1 MRSDAL
7 WVAHKPASLL
17 AGVRGALLVALIT
30 ALVGGCGDGSVS
42 DLPEGKQA
50 VQTFEEL
57 HASIYDAFSEPNESA
72 VYDAL
77 SESVD
82 GKLLERVY
90 REIYASL
97 IAKEH
102 GGVVSEILD
111 VTPIETELVVKPELD
126 SEGVPRFQVRA
137 VWEVNSV
144 ASHEGHTHLRSHQ
157 YEALY
162 LVAQDSERWRIVDD
176 RILRQR
182 RLGEAWQN
190 QND

>member
-1 MRSDAL
+1 MAWAL
-7 WVAHKPASLL
+7 CLL
-17 AGVRGALLVALIT
+17 TVS
-30 ALVGGCGDGSVS
+30 GCGQDTVV
-42 DLPEGKQA
+42 DLPDRDQA
-50 VQTFEEL
+50 VQIFQEL
-57 HASIYDAFSEPNESA
+57 HTNIYGAFSEADESA

-82 GKLLERVY
+82 GELLEKIY
-90 REIYASL
+90 REIYGSL

-111 VTPIETELVVKPELD
+111 VSAIDTEVVDEPVLD
-126 SEGVPRFQVRA
+126 PAGVPRFQVRA

-144 ASHEGHTHLRSHQ
+144 ASHEGHSHLRSHQ

-162 LVAQDSERWRIVDD
+162 LLARGGDGWRIIDD

-182 RLGEAWQN
+182 RLGEAWQSSGPKTN
-190 QND
+190 APP

>member
-1 MRSDAL
+1 MSTKARRYARM
-7 WVAHKPASLL
+7 PA
-17 AGVRGALLVALIT
+17 GTRGALLSASIVLLGA
-30 ALVGGCGDGSVS
+30 GCGNESGS
-42 DLPEGKQA
+42 DLPDSERA
-50 VQTFEEL
+50 VQTFREL
-57 HASIYDAFSEPNESA
+57 HASIYKAFSEPNESA

-77 SESVD
+77 SESVA
-82 GKLLERVY
+82 GELLEKTY

-102 GGVVSEILD
+102 GGVVSEIID
-111 VTPIETELVVKPELD
+111 VTPIETELVDKPAMD
-126 SEGVPRFQVRA
+126 PQGVPQFQVRA

-162 LVAQDSERWRIVDD
+162 LVARGNGQWRIVDD

-182 RLGEAWQN
+182 RLGEAWQAGN
-190 QND
+190 E